1 MCVLAQGR
9 GRQLKRSIFLTG
21 PYCRF
26 SFIEIPSNDFRLSII
41 ISPSLLICSS
51 PLFYFILTII
61 RQSLSSET
69 KLFQIQILLVIR
81 SLQIF
86 IISLINCL
94 DNVQNV
100 SSKFL
105 LSLSHS
111 KLLTKFYCYDASD
124 SLFPS
129 FYSSKKSCTDR
140 SDRGKFYGDISTY
153 DLRPLGEGLAP
164 FASCSVT

>member
-86 IISLINCL
+86 ITSLINCL

-100 SSKFL
+100 SSKISS
-105 LSLSHS
+105 LSLSFETFN
-111 KLLTKFYCYDASD
+111 KVLLLRCIGFSF
-124 SLFPS
+124 SLVLFLE
-129 FYSSKKSCTDR
+129 KEL
-140 SDRGKFYGDISTY
+140 YG
-153 DLRPLGEGLAP
+153 
-164 FASCSVT
+164 